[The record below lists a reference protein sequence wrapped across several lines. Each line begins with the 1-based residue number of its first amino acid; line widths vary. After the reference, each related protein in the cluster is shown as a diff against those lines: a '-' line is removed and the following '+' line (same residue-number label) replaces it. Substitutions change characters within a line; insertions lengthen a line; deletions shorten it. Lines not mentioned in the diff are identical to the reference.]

1 MATHPERTPSE
12 PRSPEVAAS
21 STAELMSRE
30 RIARRAFELYLERG
44 QAPGRE
50 VEDWLRAERELKERA
65 DEWLA
70 RHLDA
75 GR

>member
-1 MATHPERTPSE
+1 MATQAERLPSE
-12 PRSPEVAAS
+12 AHSAEQAAS

-30 RIARRAFELYLERG
+30 RIARRAYELYLERG

-70 RHLDA
+70 WHLSA
-75 GR
+75 